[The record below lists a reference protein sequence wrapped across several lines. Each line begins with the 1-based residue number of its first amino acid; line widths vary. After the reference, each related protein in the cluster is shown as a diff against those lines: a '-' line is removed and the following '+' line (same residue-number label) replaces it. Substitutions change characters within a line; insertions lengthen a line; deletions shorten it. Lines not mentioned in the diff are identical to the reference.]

1 MIHLDLETRAVI
13 DLTICGSHRYSL
25 DCNTDV
31 WCLCYHDTSTDT
43 SGTWYPGDKVPDLFL
58 DPFNQF
64 TAWNAQFERNI
75 HSNILVPRYGFEPID
90 VDQWEDTAAWSRQL
104 GLPASL
110 GKAGEVLGLPS
121 DQKKDKDGRTLMMKM
136 AKPRNYTATGEPI
149 WWDDLEDHKMLDDL
163 VDYCKQ
169 DVLAEIAI
177 SKMLTE
183 VSKFTN
189 RQTITYYARD

>member
-1 MIHLDLETRAVI
+1 
-13 DLTICGSHRYSL
+13 
-25 DCNTDV
+25 
-31 WCLCYHDTSTDT
+31 
-43 SGTWYPGDKVPDLFL
+43 
-58 DPFNQF
+58 
-64 TAWNAQFERNI
+64 
-75 HSNILVPRYGFEPID
+75 
-90 VDQWEDTAAWSRQL
+90 
-104 GLPASL
+104 L
-110 GKAGEVLGLPS
+110 GKAGEVLGLPT